1 MTLNDVLAALSNN
14 DMLCIEIIETV
25 EEADNIIIEFDAP
38 GYEALSAELLGR
50 TVSDIII
57 NSQASIVAGI
67 KIKVV

>member
-14 DMLCIEIIETV
+14 EMLCIEIIETV
-25 EEADNIIIEFDAP
+25 EETDNIIIEFDAP
-38 GYEALSAELLGR
+38 GYEALSTELLAR

-57 NSQASIVAGI
+57 NTQASIVAGV